1 MSPEFRRVTEQQPD
15 PAPPPIASAAAA
27 AVRYPAEYTWLILV
41 ASLDLM
47 FTWIILHSG
56 GRELNLFA
64 DAVIDA
70 YGIWGLSAFKFGMI
84 LFVICLCEITGRRR
98 DGAGRFLAVT
108 AVLLNCVPVLMA
120 AYLLLR

>member
-1 MSPEFRRVTEQQPD
+1 MTDQQPD
-15 PAPPPIASAAAA
+15 PAPPHPVAPAAAA
-27 AVRYPAEYTWLILV
+27 RYPAEYTWLVFV

-47 FTWIILHSG
+47 FTWIVLHSG

-84 LFVICLCEITGRRR
+84 LFVICLCEIVGRRR
-98 DGAGRFLAVT
+98 HGAGRFLVVT
-108 AVLLNCVPVLMA
+108 AVLLNCVPVVMA
-120 AYLLLR
+120 AYLLLRH